1 MRQITH
7 PGASTR
13 RLFRTLLILKVARQR
28 PTLKIQ
34 GTWSKY
40 TTGFQGQIQNPKQA
54 SGTCHYRP
62 APPCYPSL
70 SLWLP
75 MQCVLQT
82 ETSRYH
88 IFNLLTSKP
97 ESLLKRRNKSLLSRC
112 LQGLPSAL
120 LTRLLS
126 VLSPSLPYSA
136 IVQTFSDPPLHWL
149 IHPAI
154 PGSLE
159 TLPLAS
165 KE

>member
-1 MRQITH
+1 MESNRPRKKYEKRNVFHSHILYKHKQMCALKNCGPEIMVLVTK
-7 PGASTR
+7 A
-13 RLFRTLLILKVARQR
+13 LLLENLKHFIL
-28 PTLKIQ
+28 
-34 GTWSKY
+34 
-40 TTGFQGQIQNPKQA
+40 
-54 SGTCHYRP
+54 H
-62 APPCYPSL
+62 
-70 SLWLP
+70 
-75 MQCVLQT
+75 
-82 ETSRYH
+82 
-88 IFNLLTSKP
+88 SKP

-120 LTRLLS
+120 LTRFLS